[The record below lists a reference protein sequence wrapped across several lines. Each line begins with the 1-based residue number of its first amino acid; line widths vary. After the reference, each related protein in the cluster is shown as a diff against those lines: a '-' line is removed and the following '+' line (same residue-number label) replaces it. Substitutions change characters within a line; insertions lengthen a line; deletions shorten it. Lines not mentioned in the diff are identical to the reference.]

1 MNKKVFAYFLI
12 IAAAF
17 CWGTGGVF
25 TKMIMPYGYTS
36 FEMVFLKT
44 LVGLIILSAVAF
56 INNPKMYKLEKWSDL
71 LNIAGM
77 SIFGYSLYAVAFV
90 FTVNE
95 IGVGVA
101 GAMLYTKCVFVM
113 ILSKIFFGSKIT
125 LKKILII
132 VMTVVGCLCISEVF
146 TSGGESFTIKG
157 MAWGFSSGV
166 GFAIYDVLGKKSLD
180 KYSSETVNFYNFLI
194 ATVFIAVLANPVS
207 AVTRMIETETYLLII
222 MSGVMMAALPYLMY
236 VKGLSKVDVNVASV
250 ISTFELFTACVAG
263 VALYNEPLTFERIMG
278 IILIIGAVYMLN
290 LSAEKEN

>member
-1 MNKKVFAYFLI
+1 
-12 IAAAF
+12 
-17 CWGTGGVF
+17 
-25 TKMIMPYGYTS
+25 
-36 FEMVFLKT
+36 
-44 LVGLIILSAVAF
+44 
-56 INNPKMYKLEKWSDL
+56 
-71 LNIAGM
+71 
-77 SIFGYSLYAVAFV
+77 
-90 FTVNE
+90 
-95 IGVGVA
+95 
-101 GAMLYTKCVFVM
+101 
-113 ILSKIFFGSKIT
+113 
-125 LKKILII
+125 
-132 VMTVVGCLCISEVF
+132 MTVGGCLCISEVF

-194 ATVFIAVLANPVS
+194 ATIFIAVLANPVS

-250 ISTFELFTACVAG
+250 ISTFELLTACVAG

-278 IILIIGAVYMLN
+278 IILIIGAVCMLN